1 MAAPALNAEIVP
13 PNREAYDKW
22 HEVFST
28 DPDANTPWYRL
39 IKTHLRR
46 GDLEGR
52 RILEIGCGRGDFT
65 CWLAR
70 EFGNTAEVC
79 GADFSATAVRKAQA
93 FAKSRQLR
101 ARWLVTDIQSI
112 AAPSSNFDVV
122 FCCETLEHVRDPRKA
137 VAELVRVLKPGGRLF
152 VSTPNY
158 TGLMGLY
165 RGYLRLVGRPYTEV
179 GQPINHFTTLPR
191 TIGWIRSAGLRITD
205 VDAIG
210 HYLPFPGR
218 PPIEMSLLDNLRS
231 LMRWTGLHSL
241 VMAQK

>member
-1 MAAPALNAEIVP
+1 MVASAVNPSMASPA
-13 PNREAYDKW
+13 REAYDAW
-22 HEVFST
+22 HDAFST
-28 DPDANTPWYRL
+28 DPDANSPWYRL
-39 IKTHLRR
+39 IKTHLRPQ
-46 GDLEGR
+46 DLNGR

-70 EFGNTAEVC
+70 ESGDIAEIW

-93 FAKSRQLR
+93 FSKSRRLR
-101 ARWLVTDIQSI
+101 AHWLVTDIQSI
-112 AAPSSNFDVV
+112 AAPSSNFDIV
-122 FCCETLEHVRDPRKA
+122 FCCETLEHVPDPRKA
-137 VAELVRVLKPGGRLF
+137 VTELVRVLKPGGRLF

-165 RGYLRLVGRPYTEV
+165 RGYLRLVGSPYTEV

-191 TIGWIRSAGLRITD
+191 TIRWIRSTGMRITGF
-205 VDAIG
+205 DAVG

-218 PPIEMSLLDNLRS
+218 PPIEMNFLDNPRW

>member
-1 MAAPALNAEIVP
+1 MVASAVNPSMASPA
-13 PNREAYDKW
+13 REAYDAW
-22 HEVFST
+22 HDAFST
-28 DPDANTPWYRL
+28 DPDANSPWYRL
-39 IKTHLRR
+39 IKTHLRPQ
-46 GDLEGR
+46 DLNGR

-70 EFGNTAEVC
+70 ESGDIAEIW

-93 FAKSRQLR
+93 FAKSRRLR
-101 ARWLVTDIQSI
+101 THWLVTDIQSI
-112 AAPSSNFDVV
+112 AAPSSNFDIV
-122 FCCETLEHVRDPRKA
+122 FCCETLEHVPDPRKA
-137 VAELVRVLKPGGRLF
+137 VTELVRVLKPGGRLF

-179 GQPINHFTTLPR
+179 GQPINHFTALPR
-191 TIGWIRSAGLRITD
+191 TLHWIRSTGMRITGF
-205 VDAIG
+205 DAVG

-218 PPIEMSLLDNLRS
+218 PPIEMNFLDNPRW

>member
-1 MAAPALNAEIVP
+1 MATPALNPRIASP
-13 PNREAYDKW
+13 AREAYDAW
-22 HEVFST
+22 HDAFST
-28 DPDANTPWYRL
+28 DAEASSPWYRL
-39 IKTHLRR
+39 IKTHLRPQ
-46 GDLEGR
+46 DLKGC

-65 CWLAR
+65 CWLA
-70 EFGNTAEVC
+70 EKFGNAAEIY

-93 FAKSRQLR
+93 FANSRRLP
-101 ARWLVTDIQSI
+101 ARWLVTDIQCI
-112 AAPSSNFDVV
+112 AAPSENFDVI
-122 FCCETLEHVRDPRKA
+122 FCCETLEHVPNPRKA
-137 VAELVRVLKPGGRLF
+137 LAELVRVLKPGGRLF

-179 GQPINHFTTLPR
+179 GQPINHFTILPR
-191 TIGWIRSAGLRITD
+191 TIRWIGAAGMRITGI
-205 VDAIG
+205 DAIG

-218 PPIEMSLLDNLRS
+218 PPIEVSSLDNPRW